1 MTDVSRPMNAADVHV
16 LGGDLPV
23 RRLGFGAMRITGS
36 GVWGEPA
43 DRDGAKAL
51 LRRVLELGVNLIDTA
66 DSYGP
71 EVSELL
77 IAEALYPY
85 PADLVIATKGG
96 LLRDGPHQWRRDGR
110 PAHLRAVCEGSLRR
124 LRLERIDLYQL
135 HAVDPRVPIEESVGA
150 LVELQDAGLV
160 RHIGVCNVSAQQL
173 ERARGIAEV
182 VSVQNRYNLAE
193 RGSDDLVEACG
204 REGLAFLPWY
214 PLATGELAAPGS
226 RLDQAAK
233 AHGATAAQVALAWL
247 LARSPTML
255 PIPGT
260 GSIEH
265 FEENMGAARVDITP
279 QELAAIAGRA

>member
-1 MTDVSRPMNAADVHV
+1 MTDVPHPMTAADVHV

-23 RRLGFGAMRITGS
+23 RRLGYGAMRITGS
-36 GVWGEPA
+36 GVWGEPP

-77 IAEALYPY
+77 IADALHPY

-96 LLRDGPHQWRRDGR
+96 LLRDGPNQWRANCS
-110 PAHLRAVCEGSLRR
+110 PSYLRAACEASLRR

-135 HAVDPRVPIEESVGA
+135 HAVDSQVPIEESVGM
-150 LVELQDAGLV
+150 LVELQEAGLV
-160 RHIGVCNVSAQQL
+160 RHIGVCNVSADEL
-173 ERARGIAEV
+173 ARARGIADV
-182 VSVQNRYNLAE
+182 VSVQNRYNLAD
-193 RGSDDLVEACG
+193 RGSDDLVDVCE
-204 REGLAFLPWY
+204 REGLAFLPWF
-214 PLATGELAAPGS
+214 PLATGELAAPGG
-226 RLDQAAK
+226 RLDQIAR

-247 LARSPTML
+247 LARSRTML

-265 FEENMGAARVDITP
+265 FEENMGAVRLELPPDD
-279 QELAAIAGRA
+279 LAALAGWE

>member
-1 MTDVSRPMNAADVHV
+1 MTDVPHPTTAASVHV

-23 RRLGFGAMRITGS
+23 RRLGYGAMRITGS
-36 GVWGEPA
+36 GIWGEPP

-66 DSYGP
+66 DAYGP

-85 PADLVIATKGG
+85 PTDLVIATKGG
-96 LLRDGPHQWRRDGR
+96 LLRDGPGQWRAYGR
-110 PAHLRAVCEGSLRR
+110 PSHLREACEASLRR

-135 HAVDPRVPIEESVGA
+135 HAVDPQVPIEESVGA
-150 LVELQDAGLV
+150 LLELQGAGLV
-160 RHIGVCNVSAQQL
+160 RYIGVCNVSADQL
-173 ERARGIAEV
+173 ARARGIAEV
-182 VSVQNRYNLAE
+182 VSVQNRYNLTD
-193 RGSDDLVEACG
+193 RGSDDLVDACE
-204 REGLAFLPWY
+204 REGLGFLPWF
-214 PLATGELAAPGS
+214 PLATGELAAPGG
-226 RLDQAAK
+226 RLDQIAQV
-233 AHGATAAQVALAWL
+233 HGATAAQVALAWL

-265 FEENMGAARVDITP
+265 FEENMGAARLVLTP
-279 QELAAIAGRA
+279 GDLAALASRE